1 MQNISFVHVADLHLG
16 EPIKGWKWGKEHIWK
31 RQEEYLQTFERIIS
45 FVQDKSI
52 PFLLIA
58 GDFLEHGFVT
68 SSLYQFVFDQLQ
80 RIPDTR
86 IFISP
91 GNHDPYRE
99 DSVYLQEMWPDHVYI
114 FSGNWETLYF
124 PEFELHVSGRGFV
137 DFSERESSLPPLIT
151 DISRHIYVVH
161 GDYREEQSLYF
172 PILEKELMEHEVDYV
187 ALGHI
192 HKHQTYQL
200 KNKRETI
207 IHYPGSP
214 EARNWKETGTR
225 YLTFGTI
232 DERGVK
238 LESIPIHTRKYVE
251 LEIDITNQ
259 ITLANIYEHIQ
270 TTMSREAVVDDYF
283 IIRLIGR
290 SSFGI
295 EDRHWLN
302 KLEGMVRSKH
312 KWVMFDDK
320 TLPEYNLQQL
330 RDQRTLIGTFIHM
343 MEQRIAQETDERQ
356 KRILEMALYRGL
368 EAMEREVVNQ

>member
-16 EPIKGWKWGKEHIWK
+16 EPIKGWKWGKELVWK

-45 FVQDKSI
+45 FVHDKSI

-68 SSLYQFVFDQLQ
+68 SSLYQFVMDQFQ

-99 DSVYLQEMWPDHVYI
+99 DSVYLQEVWPDHVYI
-114 FSGNWETLYF
+114 FSGSWETLYF
-124 PEFELHVSGRGFV
+124 PEYQLHVSGRGFV
-137 DFSERESSLPPLIT
+137 DFSERESSLPPPIC
-151 DISRHIYVVH
+151 DSARHIYVVH
-161 GDYREEQSLYF
+161 GDYREDKSLYF
-172 PILEKELMEHEVDYV
+172 PILEKELMEHDVDYV

-192 HKHQTYQL
+192 HKRQTYQL

-214 EARNWKETGTR
+214 EARNWKETGER

-232 DERGVK
+232 DDRGVE
-238 LESIPIHTRKYVE
+238 LESIPIHTRKYIN

-259 ITLANIYEHIQ
+259 QTLAHINESIS
-270 TTMSREAVVDDYF
+270 TNMSKEANDDYVLV
-283 IIRLIGR
+283 RLVGR
-290 SSFGI
+290 SYFGS
-295 EDRHWLN
+295 EDRHWLQ
-302 KLEGMVRSKH
+302 KLERMLQSEY
-312 KWVMFDDK
+312 KWIVLEDE
-320 TLPEYNLQQL
+320 TLPEYNLRLLRNQQS
-330 RDQRTLIGTFIHM
+330 LIGTFIHM
-343 MEQRIAQETDERQ
+343 MEQRIAEETDDKQ

-368 EAMEREVVNQ
+368 DAMEREVVNQ